1 MKSKLYETAL
11 LIGQF
16 MYKTFSRETYFK
28 TVLADL
34 RGMVATKTSMV
45 WQLDCNSPLVG
56 SETSRPSSPRYASHK
71 TLSGWDGL
79 VIELNGG
86 PIQ

>member
-1 MKSKLYETAL
+1 MKRNLYETAL
-11 LIGQF
+11 LISHF
-16 MYKTFSRETYFK
+16 IYKTFSRRTYFK

-56 SETSRPSSPRYASHK
+56 SETRRPSSPRYASHN

-79 VIELNGG
+79 VIELDDE